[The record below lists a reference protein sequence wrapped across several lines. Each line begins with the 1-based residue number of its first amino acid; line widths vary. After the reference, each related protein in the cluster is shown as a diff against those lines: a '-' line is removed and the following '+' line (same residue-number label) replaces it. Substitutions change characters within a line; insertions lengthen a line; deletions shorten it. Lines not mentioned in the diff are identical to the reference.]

1 MMQTPVYLDNHATTR
16 VDPRVVAAMLPYF
29 TEKYGNPASTSHAL
43 GAECHDAIEQA
54 RHTIARSLHADPS
67 EIVFTSGAT
76 ESNNLA
82 LRGLTEH
89 RRRKGCHVVSVQTEH
104 KSVLDPLRRLE
115 RQDVTVTLLPV
126 APQTAR
132 APGRLDVQ
140 QLVDSLTPD
149 TFLVSVMLANSEIGV
164 LQPLAEIGACCR
176 QQGIALHCDATQ
188 AVGRLPVD
196 VQSLQVDLL
205 SFSGHKLYGPKGVGA
220 LYVRREFR
228 ARLASQLD
236 GGGQERGT
244 RSGTL
249 NVAGII
255 GLARAIELCVTEL
268 DAEQR
273 RIGALRQR
281 LWDQLR
287 QLVPGAQLNG
297 PPLDDAH
304 LRLPGNLNCFFPGV
318 EGSALMIAAPE
329 IAFST
334 GSACSSHNPE
344 PSHVLRA
351 LGLDVDLVR
360 SSVRFGLG
368 RFTTEDEIDW
378 AAERL
383 AAAVHRLRH
392 HPL

>member
-43 GAECHDAIEQA
+43 GAECHEAVEQA
-54 RHTIARSLHADPS
+54 RGTIARSLNADPS

-89 RRRKGCHVVSVQTEH
+89 RRRKGRHVFSVQTEH
-104 KSVLDPLRRLE
+104 KSVLDPLNRLS
-115 RQDVTVTLLPV
+115 RHDVTVTLLPV
-126 APQTAR
+126 APQGTSV
-132 APGRLDVQ
+132 PGRLDVQ
-140 QLVDSLTPD
+140 QLANALTPD

-176 QQGIALHCDATQ
+176 QKGIALHCDATQ

-196 VQSLQVDLL
+196 VQALQVDLL

-228 ARLASQLD
+228 TRLASQLD

-255 GLARAIELCVTEL
+255 GLARALELCALEM
-268 DAEQR
+268 DAEQN

-281 LWDQLR
+281 LWDHLQ
-287 QLVPGAQLNG
+287 QQIPGARLNG
-297 PPLDDAH
+297 PPLHDPR
-304 LRLPGNLNCFFPGV
+304 LRLRGNLNCHFPGV
-318 EGSALMIAAPE
+318 EGSALMLAAPE

-334 GSACSSHNPE
+334 GSACTSHNPE

-360 SSVRFGLG
+360 SSVRFGIG
-368 RFTTEDEIDW
+368 RFTTEEEIDW
-378 AAERL
+378 AAEHL
-383 AAAVHRLRH
+383 AASVHRLRH
-392 HPL
+392 TPL

>member
-29 TEKYGNPASTSHAL
+29 TEKYGNPASTSHIFGL
-43 GAECHDAIEQA
+43 ECHDAVELA
-54 RHTIARSLHADPS
+54 RGTIARALNADPG

-89 RRRKGCHVVSVQTEH
+89 RRRKGDRVVSAQTEH
-104 KSVLDPLRRLE
+104 KSVLDPLRRIS
-115 RQDVTVTLLPV
+115 RHAVSVTLLPV
-126 APQTAR
+126 AGHDA
-132 APGRLDVQ
+132 AVPGRLD
-140 QLVDSLTPD
+140 LSHLAAALTPD
-149 TFLVSVMLANSEIGV
+149 TFLVSIMLANSEIGV
-164 LQPLAEIGACCR
+164 IQPLADMGACCR
-176 QQGIALHCDATQ
+176 QRGIVLHCDATQ
-188 AVGRLPVD
+188 AMGRLPVD
-196 VQSLQVDLL
+196 VQALQVDLL
-205 SFSGHKLYGPKGVGA
+205 SFSGHKLYGPKGIGV
-220 LYVRREFR
+220 LYVRREIR

-255 GLARAIELCVTEL
+255 GLARAVELCLADLEE
-268 DAEQR
+268 EQH

-281 LWDQLR
+281 LWNQLQQR
-287 QLVPGAQLNG
+287 IPGAQLNG
-297 PPLDDAH
+297 PPLEDPQ
-304 LRLPGNLNCFFPGV
+304 LRLRGNLNCHFPGI
-318 EGSALMIAAPE
+318 EGSALMLAVPE

-334 GSACSSHNPE
+334 GSACTSLNPE

-360 SSVRFGLG
+360 SSVRFGIG
-368 RFTTEDEIDW
+368 RFTTDEEIDW
-378 AAERL
+378 AADRI
-383 AAAVHRLRH
+383 AAAVRRLRH
-392 HPL
+392 QPL